1 MGNVRGLKNR
11 LCPRCSA
18 LTPHRTLYSRV
29 TAEGKRRW
37 TGLFWA
43 CEKCHSLNHVI
54 LPSYNLGSA
63 SVALPSPLAV
73 AIVRALE
80 QGPLD
85 FNELVADL
93 RQRQPPLPGHVF
105 KTAVALT
112 LEFLRGHG
120 VVVERPK
127 DYTEE
132 ALEALRPRRFGV
144 CPLES
149 KRTFVSLYVQK
160 QDGAA
165 SQPRFVSIGAYCTS
179 CGYHQEHWV

>member
-11 LCPRCSA
+11 HCPRCSA

-43 CEKCHSLNHVI
+43 CEKCCSLNHVI
-54 LPSYNLGSA
+54 LPSYSLGSA
-63 SVALPSPLAV
+63 SIALPSPLAV

-112 LEFLRGHG
+112 LEFLRGRA

-127 DYTEE
+127 DCTEE

-149 KRTFVSLYVQK
+149 KRTLVTLYVQK

-179 CGYHQEHWV
+179 CGYHQEYPV